1 MVPGGSDVQPCA
13 YLPSGLCTETM
24 TTTAP
29 MNSTAAA
36 LSDHPF
42 LSSIPTGSLRRL
54 ATHVQHHTYPAGE
67 QVFREGQIANR
78 FFLIR
83 HGLVRLDL
91 EVAGRGQVCME
102 TLGSD
107 AALGWSWLF
116 SPYRWQLTATAVERT
131 SMLVFDTDALQVVMA
146 ADPPLGYEL
155 MRRFSA
161 VMFDRLVAT
170 RLQLTGD
177 AEIPSAGTTGPWAG
191 KRTTAPH
198 WH

>member
-1 MVPGGSDVQPCA
+1 
-13 YLPSGLCTETM
+13 M
-24 TTTAP
+24 TAIAHP
-29 MNSTAAA
+29 HKAATA

-42 LSSIPTGSLRRL
+42 LSSIPIGSLRRL
-54 ATHVQHHTYPAGE
+54 ATHVQSHTYPAGE

-91 EVAGRGQVCME
+91 EVAGRGQVEVE

-107 AALGWSWLF
+107 CALGWSWLF

-131 SMLVFDTDALQVVMA
+131 SMLIFDTDALQIAMA

-155 MRRFSA
+155 MRRFAA
-161 VMFDRLVAT
+161 VMFDRLIAT

-177 AEIPSAGTTGPWAG
+177 AEIPTASTTGPWAG
-191 KRTTAPH
+191 KRTTAAN
-198 WH
+198 WHHEIEHGRVS

>member
-1 MVPGGSDVQPCA
+1 
-13 YLPSGLCTETM
+13 M
-24 TTTAP
+24 TTIAST
-29 MNSTAAA
+29 NSTATA

-42 LSSIPTGSLRRL
+42 LSSIPVSSLRRL
-54 ATHVQHHTYPAGE
+54 ATHVQSHTYSAGE
-67 QVFREGQIANR
+67 QLFREGQIANR

-91 EVAGRGQVCME
+91 EVAGRGQVEVE

-116 SPYRWQLTATAVERT
+116 SPYRWHLTATAVERT
-131 SMLVFDTDALQVVMA
+131 SMLLFDTDTLQIVMA
-146 ADPPLGYEL
+146 SDPPLGYEL

-161 VMFDRLVAT
+161 VMFDRLIAT
-170 RLQLTGD
+170 RQQLTGGSD
-177 AEIPSAGTTGPWAG
+177 VPSAGTTGPWAG
-191 KRTTAPH
+191 KRTTAPN

>member
-1 MVPGGSDVQPCA
+1 
-13 YLPSGLCTETM
+13 M
-24 TTTAP
+24 TTIARPRTA
-29 MNSTAAA
+29 AAA

-42 LSSIPTGSLRRL
+42 LSSIPIGSLRRL
-54 ATHVQHHTYPAGE
+54 ATHVQSHTYPAGE

-83 HGLVRLDL
+83 YGLVRLDL
-91 EVAGRGQVCME
+91 EVGGRGQVEVE

-107 AALGWSWLF
+107 CALGWSWLF
-116 SPYRWQLTATAVERT
+116 SPNRWQLTATAVERT
-131 SMLVFDTDALQVVMA
+131 SMLIFDADALQVAMA

-191 KRTTAPH
+191 KPTTAPN
-198 WH
+198 WHHNLEHHDAEHGAVS

>member
-1 MVPGGSDVQPCA
+1 
-13 YLPSGLCTETM
+13 M
-24 TTTAP
+24 TTIAP
-29 MNSTAAA
+29 MSATAAA

-42 LSSIPTGSLRRL
+42 LSSIPIGSLRRL
-54 ATHVQHHTYPAGE
+54 ATHVQSHTYPAGE

-91 EVAGRGQVCME
+91 EVAGRGQVEVE

-116 SPYRWQLTATAVERT
+116 SPYRWHLTATVVERA

-161 VMFDRLVAT
+161 VMFDRLIAT

-177 AEIPSAGTTGPWAG
+177 ADIPMAGTAGPWAG
-191 KRTTAPH
+191 KRTTAPQ